1 MKFTAFVGVVGVY
14 FSVCFLTTILNLTI
28 VVLTGFV
35 LSDTVTVTIF
45 SSTVAF
51 LATIPDNVWIKGDLS
66 VALSLEVIPLPVTPF
81 GNADVV
87 KLAILLVLSEAFIV
101 IFAFSPRYTVTFGKL
116 SLAVPSD
123 NGISL
128 LSSPTNF
135 TIGLTVS
142 FTLSVTGIIL
152 YGWTRLAFGP
162 VSDTFGNVTFT

>member
-1 MKFTAFVGVVGVY
+1 MKFTSFVGIVGVY
-14 FSVCFLTTILNLTI
+14 FSVCCFTAILNLTI
-28 VVLTGFV
+28 VVLAGLV

-51 LATIPDNVWIKGDLS
+51 FATIPDNVWVNGDWS
-66 VALSLEVIPLPVTPF
+66 VALSLEVNPLPVTPF

-101 IFAFSPRYTVTFGKL
+101 TFAFSPRYTVTFGKL
-116 SLAVPSD
+116 SIAVPSN

-128 LSSPTNF
+128 PSSPTNF
-135 TIGLTVS
+135 TVGLTVS

-152 YGWTRLAFGP
+152 YDWTRLAPGP
-162 VSDTFGNVTFT
+162 SSDTFGNVTFT